1 MDRGPS
7 TNSTLRALNGFG
19 LGARAGEQ
27 PRLGDPRGWLR
38 AQVQGNA
45 PVLRA
50 PAEGSSSA
58 IADAIRAFRMVG
70 QADDPPERQQA
81 RRALVGIAGAE
92 SRATLTERVITER
105 PFVERLV
112 SFWSNHLCV
121 SVGAKILVA
130 PLAGSYER
138 EAIRPHVLG
147 RFEDMLLASAKHPAM
162 LVYLDNF
169 QSIGPTSQGAQFGRG
184 RGQGGQQARGLNE
197 NYARELLELH
207 TLGVDG
213 GYTQQDV
220 QELAKILTGWTV
232 GSLVRPSTQLG
243 AGGRQMRPGR
253 GRRGM
258 GAQADTDGRIGFAF
272 QGFLHEPGS
281 KTVLGVRYAGG
292 GVEEGERVIR
302 ALVRHPSTALFL
314 ATKLVTHFVSDEPPA
329 SAVDRIARVFRDT
342 GGDLRAVSA
351 ALIELPEAWSASARK
366 FRTPQDW
373 LVAVLRAFNAGD
385 ASEASM
391 PLLRQLRHPIW
402 SPQAPKGFGD
412 KTQEWADPDSLL
424 NRAELAR
431 TIARRMRPST
441 SARGGPRIDPRI
453 LLDVVDVPAGDPLRT
468 LLADNTIAPDER
480 IALALAGPAF
490 QWR

>member
-1 MDRGPS
+1 MD
-7 TNSTLRALNGFG
+7 TTLRALNGFG
-19 LGARAGEQ
+19 LGARAGERQ
-27 PRLGDPRGWLR
+27 RIGDPRGWLR
-38 AQVQGNA
+38 TQLQGGA
-45 PVLRA
+45 PLLDA
-50 PAEGSSSA
+50 PAEGSPSA
-58 IADAIRAFRMVG
+58 IADAVRTFRSLG
-70 QADDPPERQQA
+70 QADDPQRQQARQQA
-81 RRALVGIAGAE
+81 RRALVGIVAAE
-92 SRATLTERVITER
+92 SRTALARRVTTDR

-112 SFWSNHLCV
+112 AFWSNHLCI

-169 QSIGPTSQGAQFGRG
+169 QSIGPASRGAKLGRG
-184 RGQGGQQARGLNE
+184 RGQQRGLNE

-213 GYTQQDV
+213 GYAQQDV

-232 GSLVRPSTQLG
+232 TGIARPAAS
-243 AGGRQMRPGR
+243 QMTPQR

-258 GAQADTDGRIGFAF
+258 GAQADTDGIAF
-272 QGFLHEPGS
+272 VFQELLHEPGA
-281 KTVLGVRYAGG
+281 KTVLGARYPES
-292 GVEEGERVIR
+292 GVDEGERVIR
-302 ALVRHPSTALFL
+302 ALVRHPSTARFL
-314 ATKLVTHFVSDEPPA
+314 ATKLVAHFVSDEPPA
-329 SAVDRIARVFRDT
+329 AAVDRIARVFQDT
-342 GGDLRAVSA
+342 GGDLRAVSD
-351 ALIELPEAWSASARK
+351 ALVDLPEAWTADARK

-373 LVAVLRAFNAGD
+373 LVAVLRAFA
-385 ASEASM
+385 AKEVSETTL
-391 PLLRQLRHPIW
+391 PLLRQLRHPLW

-431 TIARRMRPST
+431 TISRRLRPST
-441 SARGGPRIDPRI
+441 TAQGALSSVEGRMQRIDPRM
-453 LLDVVDVPAGDPLRT
+453 LLDVVDVQAGDPLHK
-468 LLADNTIAPDER
+468 LLADTTIAADER